1 MIQNETFIFMHKN
14 IEIDFIEFNDS
25 GNLTTFI
32 YVIFRMNCMIRI
44 NEILQESTTKTKNS
58 INRIYK

>member
-1 MIQNETFIFMHKN
+1 MKLLRLMHKN
-14 IEIDFIEFNDS
+14 IEIDFTEFNDS

-32 YVIFRMNCMIRI
+32 YDTFRMNCMIRI
-44 NEILQESTTKTKNS
+44 NEILQENTTKTKVS